1 MPETIQQP
9 EGGAAVRSSDLLDPL
24 RNQHRVQ
31 GEHGNWNC
39 NDYMLGMFNGLECAI
54 ATLEHRE
61 PQYRRK
67 PDEGWLDDRIPPGF
81 VPTVADGSNIVIMPQ
96 TLHGGVQG

>member
-1 MPETIQQP
+1 MNTETQSP
-9 EGGAAVRSSDLLDPL
+9 HPVGSSAWLDPL

-39 NDYMLGMFNGLECAI
+39 NDYMLGMFNGLECAL

-61 PQYRRK
+61 PQYRNRM
-67 PDEGWLDDRIPPGF
+67 
-81 VPTVADGSNIVIMPQ
+81 TAGSMTESLPASCRRCVMGL
-96 TLHGGVQG
+96 TKGVT